1 MKKLVSLFVAIVML
15 MSLSTI
21 AFAAERVQAEEE
33 DMEPISVVTFDD
45 GTIVEEYGDGISFV
59 YYEAEETAPS
69 KVARAYGQ
77 QSATRRGTLVDNGV
91 QKYWI
96 QVYGTFN
103 VTTSIVTC
111 ISRSESHGVI
121 DGTDYTFEN
130 PHAWHD
136 PANGGSTC
144 WAHASVTAKK
154 WWGGIV
160 IKNMNFDIKVGFNTS
175 GQMVQ

>member
-160 IKNMNFDIKVGFNTS
+160 VKNMKFDIKVGFNTS

>member
-1 MKKLVSLFVAIVML
+1 MKKLVSLFFAIVML

-160 IKNMNFDIKVGFNTS
+160 VKNMNFDIKVGFNTS

>member
-136 PANGGSTC
+136 PDNGGSTC
-144 WAHASVTAKK
+144 RAHASVTAKK

-160 IKNMNFDIKVGFNTS
+160 VKNMNFDIKVGFNTS

>member
-1 MKKLVSLFVAIVML
+1 MKKLVSLLIAIVML
-15 MSLSTI
+15 TSLSTI
-21 AFAAERVQAEEE
+21 AFAAEAVQAEEK
-33 DMEPISVVTFDD
+33 DMEPVSVVTFDD

-59 YYEAEETAPS
+59 YYEAEETSPS
-69 KVARAYGQ
+69 KMARAYGQ
-77 QSATRRGTLVDNGV
+77 QSATRKGTLVDSGV

-103 VTTSIVTC
+103 VTSSIVTC

-121 DGTDYTFEN
+121 DGTNYTFEN

-154 WWGGIV
+154 WVGPIV
-160 IKNMNFDIKVGFNTS
+160 IQVMNFDVKVGFNTS

>member
-130 PHAWHD
+130 RHAWHD
-136 PANGGSTC
+136 PDNGGSTF
-144 WAHASVTAKK
+144 WSHASVTAKK
-154 WWGGIV
+154 WWVCIV
-160 IKNMNFDIKVGFNTS
+160 VKNMNFDIKVGFNTS